1 MVPGTAE
8 DSVLTQVFWRVRHI
22 LKGRVMRILVVEDE
36 RSLAE
41 LVADRLKKERY
52 VVDISYDGEDGLY
65 NALTGIYDLIL
76 LDVML
81 PKKDGFEVLSE
92 IRQEGITSKVI
103 MLTAR
108 GELDDKLKGFSEGA
122 NDYVPKPFHIDEL
135 IARVSAQLRIEK
147 TVKDSLE
154 IGNVLLDFKVPA
166 LVNKETGESIKINNK
181 EFQLLELFMM
191 NPNQVLSKE
200 RIFDRIWGMD
210 NDSMS
215 NNLEAYISFVRKKLK
230 LLEADVT
237 VKAVRNMGYK
247 IEQVES

>member
-1 MVPGTAE
+1 
-8 DSVLTQVFWRVRHI
+8 
-22 LKGRVMRILVVEDE
+22 MRILLVEDE
-36 RSLAE
+36 HSLAD

-52 VVDISYDGEDGLY
+52 VVDVSYDGEDGLY

-81 PKKDGFEVLSE
+81 PKKDGFEILRE
-92 IRQEGITSKVI
+92 IRAEGITSKVI

-122 NDYVPKPFHIDEL
+122 NYYVPKPFHIDEL
-135 IARVSAQLRIEK
+135 IARVSAQLRTEK

-154 IGNVLLDFKVPA
+154 MGNTLLDFKAPA
-166 LVNKETGESIKINNK
+166 IVNKETGESIKINNK
-181 EFQLLELFMM
+181 EFQLLEYFMM
-191 NPNQVLSKE
+191 NPNQVLSKDQ
-200 RIFDRIWGMD
+200 IFDRIWGMD
-210 NDSMS
+210 NDSIS

-230 LLEADVT
+230 ALDSDVT

-247 IEQVES
+247 IEKIED

>member
-1 MVPGTAE
+1 
-8 DSVLTQVFWRVRHI
+8 
-22 LKGRVMRILVVEDE
+22 
-36 RSLAE
+36 
-41 LVADRLKKERY
+41 
-52 VVDISYDGEDGLY
+52 
-65 NALTGIYDLIL
+65 
-76 LDVML
+76 
-81 PKKDGFEVLSE
+81 
-92 IRQEGITSKVI
+92 

-154 IGNVLLDFKVPA
+154 IGNMLLDFKVPA
-166 LVNKETGESIKINNK
+166 LVNKETRESIKINNK

>member
-1 MVPGTAE
+1 
-8 DSVLTQVFWRVRHI
+8 
-22 LKGRVMRILVVEDE
+22 MRILVIEDE

-154 IGNVLLDFKVPA
+154 IGNMLLDFKAPA

>member
-1 MVPGTAE
+1 M
-8 DSVLTQVFWRVRHI
+8 
-22 LKGRVMRILVVEDE
+22 
-36 RSLAE
+36 
-41 LVADRLKKERY
+41 
-52 VVDISYDGEDGLY
+52 VDISYDGEDGLY

-154 IGNVLLDFKVPA
+154 IGNMLLDFKVPA

>member
-1 MVPGTAE
+1 
-8 DSVLTQVFWRVRHI
+8 
-22 LKGRVMRILVVEDE
+22 MRILLVEDE
-36 RSLAE
+36 HSLAD
-41 LVADRLKKERY
+41 LVADRLKKEKY
-52 VVDISYDGEDGLY
+52 VVDVSYDGEEGLY

-81 PKKDGFEVLSE
+81 PKKDGFEILRE
-92 IRQEGITSKVI
+92 IRTEGITSKVI

-135 IARVSAQLRIEK
+135 IARVSAQLRTEK

-154 IGNVLLDFKVPA
+154 MGNTLLDFKAPA
-166 LVNKETGESIKINNK
+166 IVNKETGESIKINNK
-181 EFQLLELFMM
+181 EFQLLEYFMM
-191 NPNQVLSKE
+191 NPNQVLSKDQ
-200 RIFDRIWGMD
+200 IFDRIWGMD
-210 NDSMS
+210 NDSIS

-230 LLEADVT
+230 ALDSDVT

-247 IEQVES
+247 IEKIED